1 MKKLIIFVAL
11 VILAAAACKEKKPA
25 EFTRLGIYTPYQGYM
40 EKLNGRVESVSE
52 KAYWATP
59 EGDTYVKGAKITR
72 KEFDSIG
79 YTYDFKAV
87 FDADGDLVSSTTF
100 DENEKVI
107 DEWRMY
113 KVNNLLA
120 KTEYVSDDTVRFRQV
135 VTCDEEGNPVLYEGY
150 NQPADTLAQKLELE
164 GSYVND
170 TLKGQYY
177 NNKGEAGAKY
187 LLVFNDQG
195 LLTLLDYYRKD
206 GTLGSSQ
213 VLNYNDK
220 GFQSEYISLD
230 KDKNVTGKTY
240 STYEYDQRGNWIKST
255 TRDDKGFA
263 VISERV
269 YTYFEQ
275 AADK

>member
-1 MKKLIIFVAL
+1 MKKLILFVVL

-40 EKLNGRVESVSE
+40 EKLNGKVESVTE

-59 EGDTYVKGAKITR
+59 EGETYVKGAKMTR
-72 KEFDSIG
+72 NDFDSIG

-100 DENEKVI
+100 DENERVI
-107 DEWRMY
+107 DVWRMY

-120 KTEYVSDDTVRFRQV
+120 KSEYVLDDTVRFRQV
-135 VTCDEEGNPVLYEGY
+135 VTCDDEGNPVLYEGY
-150 NQPADTLAQKLELE
+150 NQPADTLAQKIEFE
-164 GSYVND
+164 GSFLND
-170 TLKGQYY
+170 TLIVQYY
-177 NNKGEAGAKY
+177 NHKGEAGAKY

-195 LLTLLDYYRKD
+195 LLTQFDYYRKD
-206 GTLGSSQ
+206 GTHWSSQ

-220 GFQSEYISLD
+220 GFQSEYISYD
-230 KDKNVTGKTY
+230 KDKNVTSRTY
-240 STYEYDQRGNWIKST
+240 STYEYDQMGNWIKTT
-255 TRDDKGFA
+255 TRDDRGFA